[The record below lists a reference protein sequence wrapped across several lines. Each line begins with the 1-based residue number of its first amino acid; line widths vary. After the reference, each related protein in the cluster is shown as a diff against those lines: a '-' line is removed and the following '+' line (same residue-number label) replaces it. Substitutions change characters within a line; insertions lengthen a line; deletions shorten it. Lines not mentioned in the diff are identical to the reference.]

1 MKREKA
7 ELLKDA
13 LTDLL
18 IRRIFRLIDGVELM
32 SGGTILDG
40 IYRATP
46 SGMINSRELRNLI
59 ANKKI
64 SKIYIVVANM
74 SSALLAVVPNVIAY
88 AGNITRRYPV

>member
-1 MKREKA
+1 MRREKT
-7 ELLKDA
+7 ELLKNE

-18 IRRIFRLIDGVELM
+18 IQRIFR
-32 SGGTILDG
+32 
-40 IYRATP
+40 
-46 SGMINSRELRNLI
+46 LI

-64 SKIYIVVANM
+64 AKIYAVVANM